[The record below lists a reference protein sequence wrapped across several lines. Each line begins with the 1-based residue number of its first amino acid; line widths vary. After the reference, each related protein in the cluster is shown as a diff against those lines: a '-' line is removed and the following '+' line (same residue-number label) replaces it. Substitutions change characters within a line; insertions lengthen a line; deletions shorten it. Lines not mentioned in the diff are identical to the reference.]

1 MHCLFDV
8 YVTMTTGNTSFKLF
22 FYVSFIRVR
31 RASPKLSQHQV
42 NKEQKTTDGGPA
54 NETCNEISYH
64 ELGEIN
70 KSETYET
77 CR

>member
-1 MHCLFDV
+1 MLW
-8 YVTMTTGNTSFKLF
+8 NN

-31 RASPKLSQHQV
+31 RESQKLSGHQV

-54 NETCNEISYH
+54 IESCNEISYH

-70 KSETYET
+70 NSETYET